1 MAELNRDGT
10 AIHYEWYPS
19 AAQDAPSI
27 LLSHG
32 YSATASMWHGQIKAL
47 TTTHNLITW
56 DMRGH
61 GRSASPEDPNAYSE
75 QLSVDDMAGI
85 LRECGVERAI
95 IGGLSLGGYM
105 TLAFH
110 LAHPDMCDA
119 LMLFDTGPGYKS
131 DKGRAA
137 WNESANER
145 GAALDAQ
152 GLAALG
158 KGSEVRVAEHTS
170 ASGLAHAARGM
181 LAQHDDRVIQSLPHI
196 ELPTL
201 VLVGEDDAPFRIP
214 TEYMANKIP
223 NAKKVI
229 LEGAGHAA
237 NIDKPEG
244 FNQAVRSFLES
255 L

>member
-119 LMLFDTGPGYKS
+119 LSKPSDGLFS
-131 DKGRAA
+131 SR
-137 WNESANER
+137 WN
-145 GAALDAQ
+145 
-152 GLAALG
+152 
-158 KGSEVRVAEHTS
+158 
-170 ASGLAHAARGM
+170 
-181 LAQHDDRVIQSLPHI
+181 
-196 ELPTL
+196 LPTR
-201 VLVGEDDAPFRIP
+201 VRPFLAMAAAMHEMP
-214 TEYMANKIP
+214 T
-223 NAKKVI
+223 
-229 LEGAGHAA
+229 
-237 NIDKPEG
+237 
-244 FNQAVRSFLES
+244 
-255 L
+255 